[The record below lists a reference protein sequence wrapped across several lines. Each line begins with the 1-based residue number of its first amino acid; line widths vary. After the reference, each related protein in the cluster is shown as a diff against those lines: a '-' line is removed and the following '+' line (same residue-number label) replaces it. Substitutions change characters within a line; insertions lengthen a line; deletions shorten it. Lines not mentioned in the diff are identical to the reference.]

1 MEPASAVAAST
12 AGLAAP
18 EIHDVP
24 TSDGTEIRLTH
35 YALGSKGPIV
45 LAPGYGNAARAFA
58 LDTVPKS
65 LVSYLGDNDYDVWLH
80 DYRASPDLPSSQT
93 QFTVDDIA
101 TRDWPAA
108 IDFIRAETGAESVQ
122 ALAHCVGG
130 LSLFMALG
138 AGLEGVRSAT
148 FSALAGHP
156 IPTVGNQLRA
166 QVRLASLFKALGI
179 KGLDTDYDPSS
190 LPDRAIDA
198 LMRVL
203 PYKHV
208 YDSET
213 GRRIYFIYGDVFDT
227 SRIDK
232 RTMEESVPSFF
243 GNGNMTFF
251 EHMSLMIR
259 KGRAVDVNGADAYLA
274 NTDRYKMPITFMTG
288 LHNRMFV
295 PRGVRAS
302 YDLLSEAN
310 GGDDYRHIVMSE
322 YAHLD
327 LWLGENSAQDVFP
340 VVLAELER
348 QDS

>member
-1 MEPASAVAAST
+1 MEPATAAVSP
-12 AGLAAP
+12 GVLAPP
-18 EIHDVP
+18 EIHGVP

-35 YALGSKGPIV
+35 YALGDKGPIV

-65 LVSYLGDNDYDVWLH
+65 LVSYLGDNGYDIWLL
-80 DYRASPDLPSSQT
+80 DYRASPDLPSSRT

-108 IDFIRAETGAESVQ
+108 IDFIRAETGSDSVQ

-138 AGLEGVRSAT
+138 SGMEGVRSAT
-148 FSALAGHP
+148 FSALAGNP
-156 IPTVGNQLRA
+156 IPTLGNQARA
-166 QVRLASLFKALGI
+166 QVRLATLFKKLGI
-179 KGLDTDYDPSS
+179 GGLDTAYDPSS
-190 LPDRAIDA
+190 LPDKAIETV
-198 LMRVL
+198 MRVL
-203 PYKHV
+203 PYRKM
-208 YDSET
+208 YDSPT

-227 SRIDK
+227 TRIDE

-243 GNGNMTFF
+243 GNGNITFF

-259 KGRAVDVNGADAYLA
+259 KGRAVDARGGDVYLP
-274 NTDRYKMPITFMTG
+274 NTDRYKMPITFITG

-295 PRGVRAS
+295 PKGLRQS
-302 YDLLSEAN
+302 YEHLSEAN

-327 LWLGENSAQDVFP
+327 LWLGEDSAEDVFP
-340 VVLAELER
+340 IVLSELER